1 MEAEHIKQV
10 RLFSRQVAQR
20 IGALQDSYLSRG
32 RPLGEARLLFEIGVE
47 GRDVRDLRALLNLDS
62 AYVSRLL
69 RSLEAQGL
77 VAVGQQADDGRVR
90 RASLTARGRVEFD
103 SYDQLS
109 DELAES
115 LLSPLG
121 PAQRSRL
128 IGAMAEVRDLLA
140 VTPVEV
146 EVVQPQ
152 EADARWCLDCYFKEL
167 AERFEN
173 GFDPHAGK
181 TLSAAEMT
189 PPNGFF
195 LLARRDG
202 QPIGCAALVRLDAET
217 AEIKRMWTAPSA
229 RGQGVARRMLGELDK
244 IARKAG
250 YRKLRLDT
258 NRALTEARALYRRQG
273 FVETARYN
281 DNPYADYWFEKELPA
296 NQGSGTGA
304 QSPYSRR

>member
-1 MEAEHIKQV
+1 MDTEHIKQV
-10 RLFSRQVAQR
+10 RLFSRQVTQR
-20 IGALQDSYLSRG
+20 MGVLQDSYLSRG
-32 RPLGEARLLFEIGVE
+32 RPLGEARLLFEIGV
-47 GRDVRDLRALLNLDS
+47 GGCDVRDLRALLNLDS
-62 AYVSRLL
+62 AYASRLL

-77 VAVGQQADDGRVR
+77 VKVEPQAGDARVR
-90 RASLTARGRVEFD
+90 RATLTAKGRIEFD
-103 SYDQLS
+103 SYDRLS

-115 LLSPLG
+115 LLSPLNS
-121 PAQRSRL
+121 AQRSRL
-128 IGAMAEVRDLLA
+128 IAAMAEIRDLLA
-140 VTPVEV
+140 VTPVEIMVVPPHEV
-146 EVVQPQ
+146 E
-152 EADARWCLDCYFKEL
+152 ARWCLDRYFEEL
-167 AERFEN
+167 AVRFEN

-181 TLSAAEMT
+181 ALSDAEMT

-244 IARKAG
+244 VARKAG

-258 NRALTEARALYRRQG
+258 NRALTEAHALYRRQG

-281 DNPYADYWFEKELPA
+281 DNPYAHYWFEKDLPA
-296 NQGSGTGA
+296 K
-304 QSPYSRR
+304 

>member
-1 MEAEHIKQV
+1 MDTEHIEQV
-10 RLFSRQVAQR
+10 RLFSRQVTQR
-20 IGALQDSYLSRG
+20 VGALQDSYLSRG
-32 RPLGEARLLFEIGVE
+32 RPLGEARLLFEIGVG
-47 GRDVRDLRALLNLDS
+47 GRDVRDLRTLLNLDS
-62 AYVSRLL
+62 AYASRLL

-77 VAVGQQADDGRVR
+77 VTVEQQADDARVR
-90 RASLTARGRVEFD
+90 RATLTAEGRIEFD
-103 SYDQLS
+103 SYDRLS

-115 LLSPLG
+115 LLSPLN

-128 IGAMAEVRDLLA
+128 VAAMAEIRGLLA
-140 VTPVEV
+140 VAPIEIM
-146 EVVQPQ
+146 VVPPQ

-167 AERFEN
+167 AVRFET

-181 TLSAAEMT
+181 ALSDAEMT

-229 RGQGVARRMLGELDK
+229 RGQGVARQMLGELDE

-258 NRALTEARALYRRQG
+258 NRALTEAHALYRRQG
-273 FVETARYN
+273 FAEIARYN
-281 DNPYADYWFEKELPA
+281 DNPYAHYWFEKNLPVK
-296 NQGSGTGA
+296 
-304 QSPYSRR
+304 